1 MRFPLI
7 AFAAA
12 ALATSAIADEPSP
25 TLSATLREAG
35 TGAIVRLDGLDPL
48 NMPGIAVQRT
58 VSGGKMIYCGSPEY
72 CPGPGVLY
80 QDTFSA
86 GTDVRLYFYH
96 VNASREPLRFSIV
109 LEPVGG
115 PAVVDVQNTIVL
127 GPSRDYY
134 SVGRLS
140 SFIELARPVSRE
152 PRRMNLATPTI
163 LDADM
168 DSRVCPPGR
177 PEPLVHSLHDFRV
190 VSGTVR
196 VSTVAVRDKDD
207 TLITYSSLSQ
217 LPRDRNHTRGTY
229 EGSTID
235 VVQTDTYSTADGVKH
250 LRLADGKADPGL
262 DGGDVTLNQHD
273 TYLGAYGVVY
283 RIHLKLASPDGRN
296 VALVLNPRA
305 GDLGGAVAVA
315 IPKRGKTAGYAPGL
329 GLGTV
334 SDKDEAVVLGKWNPR
349 ETPEVTILWTPPG
362 AASLPVE
369 WLLVPYEG

>member
-1 MRFPLI
+1 MKSPFWALLV
-7 AFAAA
+7 AVCAASVWA
-12 ALATSAIADEPSP
+12 NEPSP
-25 TLSATLREAG
+25 ALDAALHEVG
-35 TGAIVRLDGLDPL
+35 TGAIVKLDGLDPL
-48 NMPGIAVQRT
+48 EMAGISVDRK
-58 VSGGKMIYCGSPEY
+58 VSGGRMIYCGSPEY

-80 QDTFSA
+80 RDTFPA
-86 GTDVRLYFYH
+86 GTVVRLYFYH
-96 VNASREPLRFSIV
+96 VNASRAPLRFSIV
-109 LEPVGG
+109 LEPIGG
-115 PAVVDVQNTIVL
+115 PAVVDVENSIVL

-140 SFIELARPVSRE
+140 SFIQLGRPVSRE
-152 PRRMNLATPTI
+152 PRRISVTSPML
-163 LDADM
+163 LDADL
-168 DSRVCPPGR
+168 DRRVCPPGR

-196 VSTVAVRDKDD
+196 VSTVAVDEQAD
-207 TLITYSSLSQ
+207 TLAAFKSLSL

-235 VVQTDTYSTADGVKH
+235 IRQTDTYSTSDGVKH
-250 LRLADGKADPGL
+250 LRLADGKVDPGL

-283 RIHLKLASPDGRN
+283 RVHLKLASPDGRN

-334 SDKDEAVVLGKWNPR
+334 SGKVDAVVLGKWNPR
-349 ETPEVTILWTPPG
+349 ETPEVTMLWTPPG

-369 WLLVPYEG
+369 WLLIPYAG